1 MRFSVLG
8 PLLAEADDGT
18 PLVLARPSQRSTL
31 AVLLLHA
38 GQPPTRRQL
47 IDALWGDHPPADAD
61 TALRV
66 RMREVRRAL
75 QAPSRLVTHH
85 SGYQIMIQPGEL
97 DVVSFR
103 TLAAHG
109 RDALDSGCMQDAA
122 RLLAQ
127 ACGLWRDPPLAD
139 LPDTP
144 LMGVLATAL
153 LEQRRDTEELLIDA
167 RLALG
172 QDHEVLADA
181 RELLAADALRE
192 HPHVQLMLALY
203 RCGQKAAAL
212 AAYTRLREL
221 TVREFGQDPG
231 PEAQALLGQILSDSP
246 DLMFRPRLVDVSA
259 ATRPAWTPVC
269 QLPAAPPDFTGRMTA
284 IETLVRRM
292 TGTDL
297 AVTVITGPPG
307 SGKTALAVRA
317 AHLAGARFPDGQ
329 LFAALGGPSRD
340 RQPLDIVGEL
350 LRSLGVPP
358 GRVPDDLAER
368 AALYRSVLAGRRV
381 LVLADDAATAAQVRP
396 LLPGTAGSAVLVT
409 SSSRL
414 ADLEGASCLS
424 VSGLDLDEALVF
436 LGKIAGNGRVAAEP
450 AAAAAIVSACAGLPL
465 ALRIAGA
472 RLAADPGRRLAD
484 LAAAVSD
491 TGRLLGEL
499 AIGDLSVSRRL
510 DLSWRAL
517 DPSSQRA
524 LRTLAQAG
532 PNDLPDSVV
541 LSAAAGATSVAQ
553 ALRDSGLIVQ
563 DPQTGFYRVAPLA
576 GWHAAA
582 QPGPSADEEC
592 AAS

>member
-1 MRFSVLG
+1 L
-8 PLLAEADDGT
+8 T
-18 PLVLARPSQRSTL
+18 
-31 AVLLLHA
+31 
-38 GQPPTRRQL
+38 
-47 IDALWGDHPPADAD
+47 DALWGDHPPADAE

-75 QAPSRLVTHH
+75 QAPGRLVTHR

-97 DVVSFR
+97 DVASFR
-103 TLAAHG
+103 SLAAHG
-109 RDALDSGCMQDAA
+109 RAALDIGCTEDAA
-122 RLLAQ
+122 RLLGQ
-127 ACGLWRDPPLAD
+127 ACRLWRDPPLAD

-144 LMGVLATAL
+144 LMGMLATAL
-153 LEQRRDTEELLIDA
+153 LEQRRDAEELLMDA

-172 QDHEVLADA
+172 QHHEVLAGA
-181 RELLAADALRE
+181 RELIAAEALRE

-231 PEAQALLGQILSDSP
+231 PEAQALLAQILSDSP
-246 DLMFRPRLVDVSA
+246 DLMFRPRLVAVSA
-259 ATRPAWTPVC
+259 AGRPAWAPVC
-269 QLPAAPPDFTGRMTA
+269 QLPAPPPDFTGRVAA
-284 IETLVRRM
+284 IEALARRLPAA
-292 TGTDL
+292 DL

-317 AHLAGARFPDGQ
+317 AHLASGKFPDGQ
-329 LFAALGGPSRD
+329 LFAALGGPSRN
-340 RQPLDIVGEL
+340 RQPLDILGEL

-358 GRVPDDLAER
+358 SRVPEDLAER

-424 VSGLDLDEALVF
+424 VSGLDMDEAVVL
-436 LGKIAGNGRVAAEP
+436 LGKIAGKSRVEAEP

-491 TGRLLGEL
+491 TNRLLGEL

-510 DLSWRAL
+510 DRAWRAL
-517 DPSSQRA
+517 DPSSQQA

-532 PNDLPDSVV
+532 PHDLPDSVV

-563 DPQTGFYRVAPLA
+563 NPETGHYRIAPLA

-582 QPGPSADEEC
+582 QPVPSTDEEC